1 MPFGISEFFL
11 YIIDIVKL
19 NKNFMMSKNAK
30 YLLTLAG
37 GMAAGALIGL
47 LFAPDKGSATRS
59 KIKNKAK
66 DMTKKLRKETEKMKN
81 NMNKMMEREMA
92 TAN

>member
-1 MPFGISEFFL
+1 MI
-11 YIIDIVKL
+11 
-19 NKNFMMSKNAK
+19 SKNAK

-47 LFAPDKGSATRS
+47 LFAPDAGSKTRA

-66 DMTKKLRKETEKMKN
+66 DMTKKLRKEAESMKN
-81 NMNKMMEREMA
+81 NMHKMMERDMA
-92 TAN
+92 NVN